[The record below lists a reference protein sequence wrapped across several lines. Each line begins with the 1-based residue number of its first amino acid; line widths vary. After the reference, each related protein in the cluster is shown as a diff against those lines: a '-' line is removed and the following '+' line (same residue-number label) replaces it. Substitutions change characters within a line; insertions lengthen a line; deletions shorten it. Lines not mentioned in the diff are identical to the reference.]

1 MIQILQN
8 QIINDFIKKNFDSIV
23 LLKKDLKINV
33 DLNTILIQIKL
44 HLPLYQ
50 EIQLANESISIIKHI
65 LEINMPYFRE
75 YEKFHNII
83 FKKYEKLLYNS
94 KLKGKNKLYLVL
106 ENGNKLDIL
115 FKKISNKNID
125 YIFQN
130 NLHYIK
136 RYRKDT
142 YESYG
147 IFLNNDEY
155 PICYASLSISDRTYL
170 SNALIKLNIIQD
182 TDEYKALTMTRAFG
196 FNGIPKNMM
205 SKLFDKI
212 YKTYKNNDLNFILTA
227 LNPMVG
233 FQGSIFKGSS
243 YFIFATSPME
253 YKYDKNGL
261 YLNRRSSI
269 NKQIIKQNIQ
279 TPPIVWFGR
288 GLKKYYQE
296 KLENNKNIY
305 NISKEEYN
313 NE

>member
-1 MIQILQN
+1 
-8 QIINDFIKKNFDSIV
+8 
-23 LLKKDLKINV
+23 
-33 DLNTILIQIKL
+33 
-44 HLPLYQ
+44 
-50 EIQLANESISIIKHI
+50 
-65 LEINMPYFRE
+65 
-75 YEKFHNII
+75 
-83 FKKYEKLLYNS
+83 
-94 KLKGKNKLYLVL
+94 
-106 ENGNKLDIL
+106 
-115 FKKISNKNID
+115 
-125 YIFQN
+125 
-130 NLHYIK
+130 
-136 RYRKDT
+136 
-142 YESYG
+142 
-147 IFLNNDEY
+147 
-155 PICYASLSISDRTYL
+155 
-170 SNALIKLNIIQD
+170 
-182 TDEYKALTMTRAFG
+182 
-196 FNGIPKNMM
+196 M

>member
-1 MIQILQN
+1 MIEILQN
-8 QIINDFIKKNFDSIV
+8 QIINNFIKKNFNSII
-23 LLKKDLKINV
+23 LLKKNLKINV
-33 DLNTILIQIKL
+33 DLNTILLQIKL
-44 HLPLYQ
+44 HLPYYQ
-50 EIQLANESISIIKHI
+50 EIQLVNEPILIIEHI
-65 LEINMPYFRE
+65 LKINMPYFRE

-83 FKKYEKLLYNS
+83 FKKHEKLLYNS
-94 KLKGKNKLYLVL
+94 KLKGKNKLYLAL
-106 ENGNKLDIL
+106 KNGDKLDIF

-136 RYRKDT
+136 RYREDT

-147 IFLNNDEY
+147 MFLNNDEY

-170 SNALIKLNIIQD
+170 SNALLKLNIIQD
-182 TDEYKALTMTRAFG
+182 TNEYKALIMTRAFG

-205 SKLFDKI
+205 SKLFDRI
-212 YKTYKNNDLNFILTA
+212 YKTHKNDSFNFILTA

-233 FQGSIFKGSS
+233 FQGTIFKGSS

-253 YKYDKNGL
+253 YMYDKNGL
-261 YLNRRSSI
+261 YINRRSSI
-269 NKQIIKQNIQ
+269 KKQITKQSIQ
-279 TPPIVWFGR
+279 TPPIIWFGR
-288 GLKKYYQE
+288 GLKKYYHE
-296 KLENNKNIY
+296 KLEYSKNIY